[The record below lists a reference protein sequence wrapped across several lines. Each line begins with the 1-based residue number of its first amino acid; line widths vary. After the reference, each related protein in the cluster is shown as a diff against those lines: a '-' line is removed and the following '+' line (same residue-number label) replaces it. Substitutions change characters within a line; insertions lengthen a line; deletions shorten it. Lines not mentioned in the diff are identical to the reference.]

1 MNTASLLQ
9 ALSLRLPKKQA
20 AMLLASAKEFQEY
33 KSPIAATYEA
43 RIVLKNK
50 IDKILSN
57 KSVKYIQIRLENGE
71 EWRSEE
77 AGKIKKSLNLFRFLN
92 ANISKPAEIIIQ
104 TNNSQ
109 TTKNLKKEL
118 QDAIDSF
125 MIQKLKSEKT
135 KKLE

>member
-33 KSPIAATYEA
+33 RSPIAATYEA
-43 RIVLKNK
+43 RVVLKNK
-50 IDKILSN
+50 IDKIFATKNL
-57 KSVKYIQIRLENGE
+57 KYLAVRLENGE

-77 AGKIKKSLNLFRFLN
+77 AGKIKKAPSLFRFLN
-92 ANISKPAEIIIQ
+92 ANTSKIADIIVQ

-118 QDAIDSF
+118 QDAIDTF
-125 MIQKLKSEKT
+125 MTQKIKESARTNK
-135 KKLE
+135 